1 MQTPDFG
8 RFDSFGNLTIEG
20 RLDRLINTGGEKVD
34 PSRIEKVLHSTGLIE
49 NCLVYGVFDQKWGQ
63 RVVAHITPADVNLNY
78 LKEKVKKKLQGP
90 MLPKEWIK
98 TDRIPMSEMGKPNY
112 ILE

>member
-1 MQTPDFG
+1 M
-8 RFDSFGNLTIEG
+8 
-20 RLDRLINTGGEKVD
+20 DRLINTRGEKVD
-34 PSRIEKVLHSTGLIE
+34 PSKIETVLHSTGLIE

-63 RVVAHITPADVNLNY
+63 RVVALITPADVNLKY

-90 MLPKEWIK
+90 MMPKEWIIS
-98 TDRIPMSEMGKPNY
+98 DRIPMSEMGKPNY